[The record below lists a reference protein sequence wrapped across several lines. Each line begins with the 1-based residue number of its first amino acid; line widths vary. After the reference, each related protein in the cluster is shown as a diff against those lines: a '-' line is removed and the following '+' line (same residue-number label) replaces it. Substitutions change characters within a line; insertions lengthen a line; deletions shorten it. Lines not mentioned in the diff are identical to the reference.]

1 MAINLSNVNI
11 LISKFQEVS
20 SGVINAGEIKV

>member
-11 LISKFQEVS
+11 SLDAIHGGRGGFIQV
-20 SGVINAGEIKV
+20 